1 MLIAY
6 MSRTGNVRRFAGK
19 LDMRTAEIDE
29 GAVIH
34 EPFIFVT
41 YTTGFGEAPAEAL
54 RFLRSNARYLRGVA
68 ASGNRNWGAC
78 FAKSAD
84 LIASLYQVPVIAKF
98 ELSGTPR
105 DVEIFKQGVKRIASY

>member
-1 MLIAY
+1 MISKKEQDAMLIAY

-41 YTTGFGEAPAEAL
+41 YSP
-54 RFLRSNARYLRGVA
+54 
-68 ASGNRNWGAC
+68 
-78 FAKSAD
+78 D
-84 LIASLYQVPVIAKF
+84 
-98 ELSGTPR
+98 SGTTIPYFTGKRRNYALIREIR
-105 DVEIFKQGVKRIASY
+105 DLYSISMQMVGNP